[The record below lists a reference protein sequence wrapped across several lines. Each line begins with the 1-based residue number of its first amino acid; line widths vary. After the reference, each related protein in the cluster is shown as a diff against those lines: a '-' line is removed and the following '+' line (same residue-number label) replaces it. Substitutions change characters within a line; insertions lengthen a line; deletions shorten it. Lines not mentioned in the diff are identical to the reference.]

1 MVTNDWVPKHLS
13 QPLAGMV
20 GFCNVLVQGYKE
32 VDKAVVRDVVENRLD
47 DLVAFVEAIRPKLP
61 AA

>member
-1 MVTNDWVPKHLS
+1 
-13 QPLAGMV
+13 MV

-47 DLVAFVEAIRPKLP
+47 DLVAFVEAIRSKLP